1 MKKVVLFFAV
11 CASVALSSCG
21 NTPAADNNAA
31 DTDEKQKQRVW
42 FSESHP
48 SFFARPVC
56 NVLLTSDFPFQKSGN
71 GVVGGI
77 SVPLTLIVMARP

>member
-31 DTDEKQKQRVW
+31 DTTAAQADTTAAQADTTAAAD
-42 FSESHP
+42 S
-48 SFFARPVC
+48 
-56 NVLLTSDFPFQKSGN
+56 TSAPADSAKADS
-71 GVVGGI
+71 
-77 SVPLTLIVMARP
+77 TAAK

>member
-31 DTDEKQKQRVW
+31 DTTAAQADTTAAQADTTAAQAD
-42 FSESHP
+42 S
-48 SFFARPVC
+48 
-56 NVLLTSDFPFQKSGN
+56 TSAPADSAKAD
-71 GVVGGI
+71 
-77 SVPLTLIVMARP
+77 TTAAK